1 MATFNKSEVKHLD
14 RLLEYLH
21 KKQNKYSIMDSSEN
35 IQLDEISVTR
45 IELIDNLKFSD
56 FEINKYIQ
64 ILRNKNVDD
73 KRKFISIDP
82 DSRRIWLMDYG
93 IEFFYIGGFRRE
105 RNEQLKK
112 RNYEIASIIFGVVA
126 TIGVLFSIYMNFI
139 DTNRLDKRIDKIE
152 AEYKLLK

>member
-14 RLLEYLH
+14 RLLEYLY

-64 ILRNKNVDD
+64 ILRNKDVDD
-73 KRKFISIDP
+73 KGKFISIDP

-112 RNYEIASIIFGVVA
+112 RNYELASIIFGVVA

>member
-1 MATFNKSEVKHLD
+1 MATLSKSEVKHLD
-14 RLLEYLH
+14 RLLEYLY

-35 IQLDEISVTR
+35 IQIDEISVTR
-45 IELIDNLKFSD
+45 QELLDILKFSD

-64 ILRNKNVDD
+64 IFRNKYVDD

-93 IEFFYIGGFRRE
+93 IEFFYLGGFHRE

-112 RNYEIASIIFGVVA
+112 RNYEIASIIFGIVA

-139 DTNRLDKRIDKIE
+139 DTKRLDKRIDKIE
-152 AEYKLLK
+152 VDYKLIK